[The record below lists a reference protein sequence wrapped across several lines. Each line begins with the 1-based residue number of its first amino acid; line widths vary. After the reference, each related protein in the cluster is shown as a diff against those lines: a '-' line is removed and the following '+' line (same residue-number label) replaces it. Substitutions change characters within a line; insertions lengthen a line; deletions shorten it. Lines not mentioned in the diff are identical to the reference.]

1 MSATAQGECS
11 IKTAS
16 LLQQLK
22 EENLTHVSSSMIQEW
37 YQALDPD
44 PLTTA
49 QSLVERLRF
58 LWRILEQWKV
68 SIAVTYN
75 PLMTAC
81 VYMYQGHDF
90 GWKHCGGL
98 VHNILWP
105 QQASTSQEVFE
116 DESQAENIT
125 LQY

>member
-1 MSATAQGECS
+1 MSATTQEECS
-11 IKTAS
+11 IKSAS
-16 LLQQLK
+16 LLKQLK
-22 EENLTHVSSSMIQEW
+22 EDGMTHISSSMIQEW

-49 QSLVERLRF
+49 QSLVNRLRF
-58 LWRILEQWKV
+58 LWRILKQWKV

-81 VYMYQGHDF
+81 GYIYQGHDF
-90 GWKHCGGL
+90 GCRHYGGL

-105 QQASTSQEVFE
+105 QQASTSQEVS
-116 DESQAENIT
+116 DDNSQAESIT
-125 LQY
+125 L